1 MSECERVYVCEKEEG
16 RKRERERCE
25 RWSAQLGTFPVWYTA
40 VPSQATFALDVSP
53 CLLPFLNVAWK
64 DCGPSIVP
72 QSVRRLGTRKQKRSV
87 TLS

>member
-16 RKRERERCE
+16 RKRERERCG
-25 RWSAQLGTFPVWYTA
+25 RWSAQLGTSPVQYAA

-64 DCGPSIVP
+64 DCGPSTVP
-72 QSVRRLGTRKQKRSV
+72 QSVRRLGTRKQKGSV